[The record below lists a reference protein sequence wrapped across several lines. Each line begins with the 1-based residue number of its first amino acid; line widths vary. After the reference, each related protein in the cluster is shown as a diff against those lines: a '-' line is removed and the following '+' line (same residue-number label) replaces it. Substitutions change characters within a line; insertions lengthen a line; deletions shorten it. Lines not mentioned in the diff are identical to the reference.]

1 IEYTEVGGSLEVGG
15 KVYHGV
21 RNIMLAQMGDPDEA
35 GYITRNFTTG
45 KVLFHFGGLPGAAL
59 AMYHTAKKVNKKKAA
74 SILIPATIT
83 AFLVGITEP
92 IEYTFLFVQPL
103 LFFFIHVPMS
113 GLSYVLTEALNISIE
128 GVAIRDMFANLLQPG
143 KVHNFILLV
152 TLIVAYFAVY
162 YSLFRWAILKFN
174 IKTPGRGESGEEV
187 KLYTKE
193 DYNKE
198 RAPAALGSLE
208 KNIIDA
214 LGGKENISEFTN
226 CA

>member
-1 IEYTEVGGSLEVGG
+1 
-15 KVYHGV
+15 
-21 RNIMLAQMGDPDEA
+21 
-35 GYITRNFTTG
+35 
-45 KVLFHFGGLPGAAL
+45 
-59 AMYHTAKKVNKKKAA
+59 
-74 SILIPATIT
+74 
-83 AFLVGITEP
+83 
-92 IEYTFLFVQPL
+92 
-103 LFFFIHVPMS
+103 
-113 GLSYVLTEALNISIE
+113 
-128 GVAIRDMFANLLQPG
+128 RDMFANLLQPG

-226 CA
+226 CATRLRITVIDESKVADDELWTGQLEAIGVVRNNKYFQIIYGGNAITVASKVKDSLGIE